1 MFGRDLTVSPDL
13 TDVCPKLTE
22 LAVKKIAAL
31 AVEHQPVAILA
42 PIRGGLVP
50 GVMLSHLMGIPLF
63 ALNFSLRDHKVI
75 EDIPRSLL
83 DYIARSDNKCLLLVD
98 DIVDGGTTFTH
109 LTRILNEEI
118 PDVHL
123 VTSALL
129 VNTEQPNKVDFPGFI
144 FKRSENST
152 FFNFYWEL

>member
-1 MFGRDLTVSPDL
+1 MFGRDLTVNDDL
-13 TDVCPKLTE
+13 SYICPKTTE
-22 LAVKKIAAL
+22 MAVRKIASR
-31 AVEHQPVAILA
+31 AVEHQPAAILA

-50 GVMLSHLMGIPLF
+50 GVMLSHIMGIPLF
-63 ALNFSLRDHKVI
+63 ALNFSLRDHKVT

-109 LTRILNEEI
+109 LIKLLDEEI

-144 FKRSENST
+144 FKRSENTT
-152 FFNFYWEL
+152 FFDFYWEL